1 MDFMFLHLVDERED
15 PIRATEAAAKYL
27 RKLYSAY
34 ESWELAFAA
43 YNAGEYRILT
53 SIMKGE
59 TRNYWKLADKK
70 LIPPETRNYVPKI
83 IAAMKI
89 ARNLERYGF
98 ELNPEKESLIFPDL
112 RAYEIESPVRVSS
125 IAKT

>member
-1 MDFMFLHLVDERED
+1 
-15 PIRATEAAAKYL
+15 
-27 RKLYSAY
+27 
-34 ESWELAFAA
+34 
-43 YNAGEYRILT
+43 
-53 SIMKGE
+53 MKRG
-59 TRNYWKLADKK
+59 NYWKLADKK

-98 ELNPEKESLIFPDL
+98 ELRPEKESLIFPDL

-125 IAKT
+125 IAKALDVSDNEVLKI